1 MVKDLYGL
9 VNQPGM
15 VYREGIWKIRTI
27 CLLLIAK
34 IRIADYPSPD
44 LQYSKGSDIIN
55 II

>member
-1 MVKDLYGL
+1 MLKVLFGL
-9 VNQPGM
+9 VNEPGR
-15 VYREGIWKIRTI
+15 VYREDKLKIRII